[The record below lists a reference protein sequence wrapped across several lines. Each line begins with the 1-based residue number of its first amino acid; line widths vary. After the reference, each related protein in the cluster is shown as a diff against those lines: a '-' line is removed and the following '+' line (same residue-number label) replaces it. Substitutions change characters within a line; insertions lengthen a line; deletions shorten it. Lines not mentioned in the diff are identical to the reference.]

1 MSRGFSQEEVYR
13 MTIRQVMFLS
23 EVNVRLM
30 ELEKLEQI
38 YTLIAATNR
47 GIDDMSFNSMINQ
60 LKYGRS

>member
-1 MSRGFSQEEVYR
+1 
-13 MTIRQVMFLS
+13 MFLS